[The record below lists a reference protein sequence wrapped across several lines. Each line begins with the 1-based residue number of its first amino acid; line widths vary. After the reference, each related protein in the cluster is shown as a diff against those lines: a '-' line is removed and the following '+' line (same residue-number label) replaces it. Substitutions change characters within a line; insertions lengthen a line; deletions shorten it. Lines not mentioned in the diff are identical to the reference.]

1 MQERKLAGPVS
12 VLDLGG
18 VGRNRTADT
27 WIFSPL
33 LYQLSYCTILLIQ
46 NLFAVLFSQNAT
58 TISWMYSDDDQTVN
72 CNQQQ
77 QAFLLERRKVTFIVL
92 T

>member
-1 MQERKLAGPVS
+1 
-12 VLDLGG
+12 
-18 VGRNRTADT
+18 
-27 WIFSPL
+27 
-33 LYQLSYCTILLIQ
+33 
-46 NLFAVLFSQNAT
+46 
-58 TISWMYSDDDQTVN
+58 MYSDDDQTVN